1 MYSDGQLVIEPE
13 GLHPSSP
20 SGKARRGPYSPL
32 AALGHALRARRA
44 ISSRLPGRS
53 ERGVSLLEAL
63 AATAVLSIGLLAF
76 AGNSIS
82 LTRGLKAADSTAAA
96 AALAVQK
103 LEQLRSMPLGSSGL
117 VTGLYYDSSNPLKA
131 DGTSGGPY
139 GRRWVVSSKDTPRL
153 GLKTV
158 TVTVSWTDSKAHETR
173 VAAFVRCSTIPCP

>member
-1 MYSDGQLVIEPE
+1 MYSDE
-13 GLHPSSP
+13 
-20 SGKARRGPYSPL
+20 RRSTK
-32 AALGHALRARRA
+32 
-44 ISSRLPGRS
+44 RS
-53 ERGVSLLEAL
+53 ERGVTLLEAL

-82 LTRGLKAADSTAAA
+82 LTRGMKAADSTAAG

-103 LEQLRSMPLGSSGL
+103 LEQLRSMPLGASGL
-117 VTGLYYDSSNPLKA
+117 NTGLYYDSGNPLRA

-139 GRRWVVSSKDTPRL
+139 DRRWVVSSKNTPRF

-158 TVTVSWTDSKAHETR
+158 TVTVAWTDWTDHETK